1 MISTPQF
8 MVAAPSSH
16 SGKTTVTLGLLRAFQ
31 RKGRAVQPF
40 KCGPDYLDT
49 THHTLA
55 AGQQGI
61 NLDLFMSSSHH
72 VKYLYQKYCE
82 NKEVVVVE
90 SVMGLYD
97 GAVDDRD
104 SSAAIAKLLQLP
116 VILVVDARAM
126 AYSAGALVY
135 GFKHFDPEINLAGV
149 IFNFVRSASHYRFL
163 RDACKK
169 IGVTPLGYLPP
180 EEKIKIPSR
189 YLGLNIDATID
200 FDVIIDRTADHLEQ
214 HLDLD
219 QLAKITRRPLPG
231 KPGQLKSETV
241 NPGKVI
247 AIARDEAFRFTYHEN
262 IETLKRL
269 GKVVYFSPMHDTVL
283 PNADFIYLAGGYPE
297 LHVQALAKNKE
308 MLHAVRQYCLQ
319 GGHLLAECGG
329 FMYLGRQVIDAEGQ
343 AHEMVNFFPS
353 TTSMVDKKLTL
364 GYRAFSWEH
373 ITWKGHE
380 FHYSTLT
387 GADNLPSVGGLFN
400 AKQEPVGSKVYRKGN
415 VMASYVHFYWAEQ
428 EDFLQQ
434 FIFTETVNK

>member
-1 MISTPQF
+1 MTSSPQF
-8 MVAAPSSH
+8 MVAAPSSN
-16 SGKTTVTLGLLRAFQ
+16 SGKTTITLGLLRAFQ
-31 RKGRAVQPF
+31 RKGKVVQPF

-72 VKYLYQKYCE
+72 VKHLYHKYSE
-82 NKEVVVVE
+82 NKEAVVVE

-97 GAVDDRD
+97 GAIDDRD

-135 GFKHFDPEINLAGV
+135 GFKHFDPEVNLAGV
-149 IFNFVRSASHYRFL
+149 IFNFVRSDSHYRFL

-169 IGVTPLGYLPP
+169 IDVTSLGYLPP

-189 YLGLNIDATID
+189 YLGLNIDAAID
-200 FDVIIDRTADHLEQ
+200 FDRIIDRTADHLEK

-219 QLAKITRRPLPG
+219 QLEEITKRPLPG
-231 KPGQLKSETV
+231 KPRQYNGKVV
-241 NPGKVI
+241 NPKKVI
-247 AIARDEAFRFTYHEN
+247 AIAKDEAFRFTYHEN
-262 IETLKRL
+262 IETLKQL
-269 GKVVYFSPMHDTVL
+269 GQVVYFSPMHDAAL
-283 PNADFIYLAGGYPE
+283 PKADFIYLAGGYPE
-297 LHVQALAKNKE
+297 LHIQTLAKNKD
-308 MLHAVRQYCLQ
+308 MLNAIRQYCLQ
-319 GGHLLAECGG
+319 GGRLLAECGG
-329 FMYLGRQVIDAEGQ
+329 FMYLGRHIIDAEGK

-353 TTSMVDKKLTL
+353 TTSMVNKKLTL
-364 GYRAFSWEH
+364 GYRAFSWEQN
-373 ITWKGHE
+373 TLKGHE
-380 FHYSTLT
+380 FHYSSLT
-387 GADNLPSVGGLFN
+387 GADNLPSIGTLFN

-428 EDFLQQ
+428 EDFLQR
-434 FIFTETVNK
+434 FILTETVNG